1 MKLVNYTKFFVA
13 SLLIY
18 LATSQI
24 VFAQVKDSQTPDNL
38 NIFAGG
44 LKPNFKIANGLG
56 TANDQVTFLFIS
68 HSDGEQ
74 KFDKFIPS
82 IEADLFYKKKDK
94 DFLGYGFNVEGFSGE
109 KNNSYSFAH
118 SFLDIL
124 PFTGAKSPGM
134 LTTDGTTSSF
144 KIETDINSF
153 LVNPYLRLD
162 PNFWNSTPLSSLNEW
177 QTDFGIVYNYLDYNL
192 NTKINRSSDDR
203 NVYVAN
209 EKVKHNSIGPSFTIS
224 QLKPIDGTN
233 VQFIYGLKVAALVT
247 EARLN
252 ASQDTT
258 TVSAQ
263 GVTRYSVTDSN
274 TSIGGFGTVSFGFLN
289 SLPQGNYYLIAQGTV
304 RNDIST
310 IVNPRCTTGQDCDNT
325 GGHGT
330 AYTPSP
336 SHLERRTNLSG
347 ALKVGIKLD
356 F

>member
-1 MKLVNYTKFFVA
+1 MKIINQIKFFIV
-13 SLLIY
+13 SLFIY

-24 VFAQVKDSQTPDNL
+24 VFAQIKDSKTQDNL
-38 NIFAGG
+38 NIFLGG

-56 TANDQVTFLFIS
+56 TSNNEVTFLHIS
-68 HSDGEQ
+68 QSDGEQ
-74 KFDKFIPS
+74 KFDKLIPS
-82 IEADLFYKKKDK
+82 IEADLFYKNKDK

-109 KNNSYSFAH
+109 KNNSYSFQH

-124 PFTGAKSPGM
+124 PFTGAVSPGA
-134 LTTDGTTSSF
+134 LTFSGETSSF

-177 QTDFGIVYNYLDYNL
+177 QTDVGIVYNYLDYNL
-192 NTKINRSSDDR
+192 NTKINRSSD
-203 NVYVAN
+203 NVNLYVAN

-258 TVSAQ
+258 DGSFR
-263 GVTRYSVTDSN
+263 GITRYSVTDSN

-310 IVNPRCTTGQDCDNT
+310 IVNPRCTTGQDCNNSGD
-325 GGHGT
+325 GT

-347 ALKVGIKLD
+347 ALKVGVKLD

>member
-1 MKLVNYTKFFVA
+1 
-13 SLLIY
+13 
-18 LATSQI
+18 
-24 VFAQVKDSQTPDNL
+24 
-38 NIFAGG
+38 
-44 LKPNFKIANGLG
+44 
-56 TANDQVTFLFIS
+56 
-68 HSDGEQ
+68 
-74 KFDKFIPS
+74 
-82 IEADLFYKKKDK
+82 
-94 DFLGYGFNVEGFSGE
+94 
-109 KNNSYSFAH
+109 
-118 SFLDIL
+118 
-124 PFTGAKSPGM
+124 M

>member
-1 MKLVNYTKFFVA
+1 MKLINHTKFFFA

-24 VFAQVKDSQTPDNL
+24 VFAQVKDSKIPDNL
-38 NIFAGG
+38 NIFLGG

-56 TANDQVTFLFIS
+56 TANDEGTFLFIS
-68 HSDGEQ
+68 QSDGEQ

-82 IEADLFYKKKDK
+82 IEANLFYKNKDK

-124 PFTGAKSPGM
+124 PFTGANSPGA
-134 LTTDGTTSSF
+134 LTGSGQTSSF

-177 QTDFGIVYNYLDYNL
+177 QTDVGIVYNYLDYNL
-192 NTKINRSSDDR
+192 NTKINRSLDDR
-203 NVYVAN
+203 NLYVAN
-209 EKVKHNSIGPSFTIS
+209 EKVKHNSIGPSFAIT

-233 VQFIYGLKVAALVT
+233 VQFIYGLKVAALIT

-258 TVSAQ
+258 AVSAR
-263 GVTRYSVTDSN
+263 GVTRYSVTDTN

-310 IVNPRCTTGQDCDNT
+310 IVNPRCNTGQDCDNT

-336 SHLERRTNLSG
+336 SHLERHTNLSG